1 MNPELLP
8 YWRVYAPV
16 QQPFPVSSRERK
28 PVKAPTVIGWREWI
42 ALPELGVERIKAK
55 IDTGAATSAL
65 HVSNIRSEPRDAG
78 TWLTFEVHPI
88 QRREVP
94 SVAAGGWLVDERPVR
109 NTSGKSDIR
118 PVIETTIKL
127 GTEEYRAEITLT
139 RRDEMGF
146 RMLLGRRALR
156 RRFVVDSGR
165 SFIYDLE
172 T

>member
-1 MNPELLP
+1 MNRELLP
-8 YWRVYAPV
+8 YWRVYAPAHQRLSV
-16 QQPFPVSSRERK
+16 CSRESE
-28 PVKAPTVIGWREWI
+28 PVKAPTVIGWREWV

-65 HVSNIRSEPRDAG
+65 HVSNIRSELREAG

-88 QRREVP
+88 QRSEVP

-109 NTSGKSDIR
+109 NTSGKSEIR
-118 PVIETTIKL
+118 PVIETAIKL
-127 GTEEYRAEITLT
+127 GAEQYRAEITLT

-165 SFIYDLE
+165 SFTYDLE
-172 T
+172 K